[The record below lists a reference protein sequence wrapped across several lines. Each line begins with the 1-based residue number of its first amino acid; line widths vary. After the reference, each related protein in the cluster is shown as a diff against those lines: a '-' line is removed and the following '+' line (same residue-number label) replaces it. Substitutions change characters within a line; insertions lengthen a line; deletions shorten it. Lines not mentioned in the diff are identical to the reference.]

1 MLVFTTY
8 IECLHY
14 TTLYQ
19 LIFPV
24 YRFPKPLDP
33 ELKGTQ
39 MEEEKKKWSDT
50 LDVECAWG
58 KQWKEVGYE
67 EREKDPD
74 YKPLADIVPGCVDP
88 RGCK

>member
-1 MLVFTTY
+1 
-8 IECLHY
+8 
-14 TTLYQ
+14 
-19 LIFPV
+19 
-24 YRFPKPLDP
+24 
-33 ELKGTQ
+33 

-74 YKPLADIVPGCVDP
+74 YRAPVDIVPGCVDP